1 MTDLLTPREYADY
14 RRCSVR
20 TLDRERAEGR
30 GCPYV
35 RLGGRILY
43 RRADI
48 DRHMEAQV
56 RGGEERGREDRG
68 DTGEAGGPC
77 SAAGSIAASDT
88 ARAFAEGPKKAKHRA
103 GASRQ

>member
-1 MTDLLTPREYADY
+1 MTTETDLVTPKEYAHY

-30 GCPYV
+30 GCPYL

-48 DRHMEAQV
+48 ERHLAENVHRNGTIPASELGPV
-56 RGGEERGREDRG
+56 HTGERAYRGRARRSGAGHD
-68 DTGEAGGPC
+68 EA
-77 SAAGSIAASDT
+77 
-88 ARAFAEGPKKAKHRA
+88 RR
-103 GASRQ
+103 